1 VELSHASYLGEGG
14 RSTMVVDG
22 IGNMELK
29 CALEGHG
36 LDERK
41 GVVPEVEL
49 SIEQGLL
56 TSAAVLLLNGL
67 HGAMLQLCLI
77 WYGFVGD
84 IEGH

>member
-1 VELSHASYLGEGG
+1 
-14 RSTMVVDG
+14 MVVDG

-36 LDERK
+36 LDECE

-49 SIEQGLL
+49 SIKQGLVAA
-56 TSAAVLLLNGL
+56 SAAVLLLNGL